1 MTSIFFSETNNKTK
15 KNGKWQANPKTITYE
30 GIFVLSLLFSLRLLY
45 DSCFAPWLVSFY
57 CHVMLDDCCFAG
69 VVCRQYSLLVFSFY
83 FLPDCWLD
91 SDGISNNKLA
101 NSAGPF
107 KYFQIQPI
115 LRMGCIIITI
125 IITSLSINSQGI
137 LAVFLSSFRLCMLPK
152 KTGVLA
158 STLHHRY

>member
-57 CHVMLDDCCFAG
+57 CHVMLDDCCFVG

-101 NSAGPF
+101 NSA
-107 KYFQIQPI
+107 FQILSNTAYSENGLYYYNDYYNFSFYKQSGNSGSFFVLI
-115 LRMGCIIITI
+115 S
-125 IITSLSINSQGI
+125 SLHASKKNWCSCLNSP
-137 LAVFLSSFRLCMLPK
+137 S
-152 KTGVLA
+152 
-158 STLHHRY
+158 